1 MNNFDKLITRLSQKS
16 GEICSEGYRITG
28 RLGRYVIALKHPNG
42 NRITLLA
49 QDNEIGI
56 LKNGCLVKR
65 ESLLTAAD
73 CAQPNQSANPLT

>member
-1 MNNFDKLITRLSQKS
+1 MNNFDKLITRLSQIS
-16 GEICSEGYRITG
+16 GELCSEGYRITG
-28 RLGRYVIALKHPNG
+28 RLGRSVIALKHPNG

-49 QDNEIGI
+49 QESDIAI
-56 LKNGCLVKR
+56 MKNGCLIKT

>member
-1 MNNFDKLITRLSQKS
+1 MNNFDKLISRLSQIT
-16 GEICSEGYRITG
+16 GELCSEGYRITG
-28 RLGRYVIALKHPNG
+28 RLGQTIIALKHPNG

-56 LKNGCLVKR
+56 LKNGCLVKT

-73 CAQPNQSANPLT
+73 SAQPNQSANPLT